1 MTRNGLSMAADR
13 VGNLEVVAV
22 GKVPTQT
29 LIRIASGLR
38 LE

>member
-22 GKVPTQT
+22 GKVRHKR
-29 LIRIASGLR
+29 LSVSLR
-38 LE
+38 A